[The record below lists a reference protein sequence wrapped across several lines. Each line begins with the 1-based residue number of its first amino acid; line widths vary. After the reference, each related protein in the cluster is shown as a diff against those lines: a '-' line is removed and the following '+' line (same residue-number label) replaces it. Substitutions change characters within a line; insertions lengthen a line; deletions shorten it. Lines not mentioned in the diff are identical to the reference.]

1 MASSSEVA
9 RWRVSDVSEVPLR
22 GFILRLRLQDGAP
35 SVKDLKGG
43 TLRVTAP
50 TSFGRMHI
58 ARVVGIRDFAVSG
71 GRASQAY
78 VDRYGLVD
86 VIVSAED
93 AVGGA
98 DGDSPIRIGWTATL
112 DRNG

>member
-43 TLRVTAP
+43 TLRVTGP
-50 TSFGRMHI
+50 GGTE
-58 ARVVGIRDFAVSG
+58 RVVGIRDFAVSG